1 MRFDGC
7 LLLTRI
13 YTLLQTLQTLQIAGF
28 IPTVLLFDEM
38 LQNIFADK
46 VSGIDCVLETEE
58 MGAIT
63 CTMADGV
70 AHLQ

>member
-13 YTLLQTLQTLQIAGF
+13 YTLLQTLQIAGF